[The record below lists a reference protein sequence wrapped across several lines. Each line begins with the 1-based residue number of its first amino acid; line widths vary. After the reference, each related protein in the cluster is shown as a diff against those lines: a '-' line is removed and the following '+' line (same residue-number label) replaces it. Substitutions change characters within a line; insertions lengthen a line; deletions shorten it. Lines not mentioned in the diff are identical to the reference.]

1 MLPDHDI
8 LPSIECLATIPGQR
22 VLSDL
27 VGGVT
32 VLLDLHG
39 GQRQTSDAGID
50 RSLPEP
56 LDGLPATH
64 DVAIGWEHASVA
76 GVEGRYGTSTTLAK
90 GRRKLRVP
98 RLDLPSSSSCQGT
111 CAAGAQPTPDG
122 ESEGQN
128 TSSCAHGEIPPRDGE

>member
-50 RSLPEP
+50 RSQNRWMASLP
-56 LDGLPATH
+56 LTTSLLG
-64 DVAIGWEHASVA
+64 GNMRASPV
-76 GVEGRYGTSTTLAK
+76 
-90 GRRKLRVP
+90 
-98 RLDLPSSSSCQGT
+98 
-111 CAAGAQPTPDG
+111 
-122 ESEGQN
+122 
-128 TSSCAHGEIPPRDGE
+128 